1 MGAIEKISIG
11 TAIFSMKVISMIAA
25 TILSSMG
32 TASMAVAGSND
43 FGLSLV
49 LVASAFAVATDCIA
63 NWIWGALGAGF
74 QAKDLQNPAQMPVFV
89 CDIGLKA
96 TQGLEVRA

>member
-1 MGAIEKISIG
+1 MGAIEKISIR
-11 TAIFSMKVISMIAA
+11 TALLSMKVISMTAA

-32 TASMAVAGSND
+32 TASMAVASSND

-49 LVASAFAVATDCIA
+49 LAASAFVVATDCIA

-74 QAKDLQNPAQMPVFV
+74 QAKAL
-89 CDIGLKA
+89 
-96 TQGLEVRA
+96 

>member
-11 TAIFSMKVISMIAA
+11 ATIFSMKVISMTASE
-25 TILSSMG
+25 ILSSMG
-32 TASMAVAGSND
+32 IVSMADANTYD

-49 LVASAFAVATDCIA
+49 LAASAFTVAIDCIA

-74 QAKDLQNPAQMPVFV
+74 QAKAL
-89 CDIGLKA
+89 
-96 TQGLEVRA
+96 